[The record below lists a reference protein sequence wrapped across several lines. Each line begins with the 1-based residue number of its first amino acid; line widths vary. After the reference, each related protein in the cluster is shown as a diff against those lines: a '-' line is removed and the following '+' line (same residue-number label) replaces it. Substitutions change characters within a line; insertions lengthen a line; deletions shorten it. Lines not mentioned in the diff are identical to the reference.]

1 MEYVAH
7 DYQAYATNF
16 IENHPIAA
24 VLLDMGM
31 GKSVITLTALNE
43 MLFDSFDIHKVLVIT
58 PLRIG
63 KITWPDE
70 LKKWSHLKD
79 LKAVVAI
86 GTEKVRLKA
95 LKSKADIYIINREN
109 VMWLYEMW
117 SRGVIA
123 NDFDTIVIDE
133 LSSFKNPRSLR
144 FKALRKIR
152 CFTKRVIG
160 LTGTPCPN
168 SLLDLWAE
176 FAILDGGVRLG
187 KFITH
192 YREQYFRPGAT
203 NGNVVFNY
211 IPLLGAEEAIYK
223 RIDDITISMKAI
235 DHLEMPDLIK
245 NEYKVYLSPSE
256 LKKYSDFKKQLA
268 MEIKGEVITAANAAV
283 LSNKL
288 LQVANGAIYEE
299 GVRSYIDIHDKKLE
313 ALEDIIESAN
323 RKPILVAYW
332 FQHDLERIKAKL
344 RSIPDLVYEEINSPE
359 SIRRWNNKE
368 IHVGLVQPQS
378 VGHGLN
384 LQSGGNTIIWY
395 SMCFSLEA
403 YQQTNARLYRQGQES
418 DTVVVIHLVADKT
431 IDEHALRV
439 LEGKTDTQNAL
450 LDAVKAEIGG
460 KSNDL

>member
-192 YREQYFRPGAT
+192 YREQFFRPGAT
-203 NGNVVFNY
+203 NGNVSSLFR
-211 IPLLGAEEAIYK
+211 E
-223 RIDDITISMKAI
+223 
-235 DHLEMPDLIK
+235 
-245 NEYKVYLSPSE
+245 
-256 LKKYSDFKKQLA
+256 
-268 MEIKGEVITAANAAV
+268 
-283 LSNKL
+283 
-288 LQVANGAIYEE
+288 
-299 GVRSYIDIHDKKLE
+299 RS
-313 ALEDIIESAN
+313 S
-323 RKPILVAYW
+323 
-332 FQHDLERIKAKL
+332 
-344 RSIPDLVYEEINSPE
+344 S
-359 SIRRWNNKE
+359 
-368 IHVGLVQPQS
+368 
-378 VGHGLN
+378 
-384 LQSGGNTIIWY
+384 
-395 SMCFSLEA
+395 
-403 YQQTNARLYRQGQES
+403 
-418 DTVVVIHLVADKT
+418 
-431 IDEHALRV
+431 
-439 LEGKTDTQNAL
+439 
-450 LDAVKAEIGG
+450 
-460 KSNDL
+460 

>member
-133 LSSFKNPRSLR
+133 LSS
-144 FKALRKIR
+144 
-152 CFTKRVIG
+152 
-160 LTGTPCPN
+160 
-168 SLLDLWAE
+168 
-176 FAILDGGVRLG
+176 
-187 KFITH
+187 
-192 YREQYFRPGAT
+192 
-203 NGNVVFNY
+203 
-211 IPLLGAEEAIYK
+211 
-223 RIDDITISMKAI
+223 
-235 DHLEMPDLIK
+235 
-245 NEYKVYLSPSE
+245 SE
-256 LKKYSDFKKQLA
+256 
-268 MEIKGEVITAANAAV
+268 
-283 LSNKL
+283 
-288 LQVANGAIYEE
+288 
-299 GVRSYIDIHDKKLE
+299 
-313 ALEDIIESAN
+313 
-323 RKPILVAYW
+323 
-332 FQHDLERIKAKL
+332 
-344 RSIPDLVYEEINSPE
+344 
-359 SIRRWNNKE
+359 
-368 IHVGLVQPQS
+368 
-378 VGHGLN
+378 
-384 LQSGGNTIIWY
+384 
-395 SMCFSLEA
+395 
-403 YQQTNARLYRQGQES
+403 
-418 DTVVVIHLVADKT
+418 
-431 IDEHALRV
+431 
-439 LEGKTDTQNAL
+439 
-450 LDAVKAEIGG
+450 
-460 KSNDL
+460 